1 MFHIN
6 CVIPIGLEKSR
17 CDTFKFTSMRSLK
30 FARDDYNFCAI
41 CSST

>member
-6 CVIPIGLEKSR
+6 AVIPTGVEGSR
-17 CDTFKFTSMRSLK
+17 CDTFKLTSMGSLD